1 LGAYLLFLVYG
12 SFFPFDLTTDPAV
25 IRQNVA
31 MAVMAPYADGHR
43 LFSLADLASNVI
55 LGAPFGFLI
64 VTIGLAGGS
73 SLARRLALAGLLD
86 LVLAAGIEAGQLLA
100 PGRVASAV
108 DVAGQVAGSV
118 AGALAGHIAL
128 LIGFGGLPMAV
139 MGLLRRQPLLAPLAV
154 LLGVLAADALYP
166 YAVTLD
172 PSTVWHNI
180 KQSRWDP
187 RAVAEARAWDVLVMD
202 RLLPY
207 AAVTAL
213 AREALAPGSPA
224 RLAGLWVTTVVTAA
238 GLEVAKLFIEGR
250 ALHAGHVL
258 LAGAGALLGLALGPR
273 ALAVARSRSRL
284 ALPVFGAVVMAYHE
298 LRPFDVTLA
307 RDVIRANIARIEWLP
322 FASYILAD
330 PQSALADA
338 GKKLLLGALF
348 GLLMQATDQPV
359 PVLWATAL
367 GTLLEGAQLLSR
379 SHQTALTDVMLLAG
393 GAWLGSALLVR
404 YRLVLDS
411 PMTGGR
417 HRS

>member
-1 LGAYLLFLVYG
+1 
-12 SFFPFDLTTDPAV
+12 
-25 IRQNVA
+25 
-31 MAVMAPYADGHR
+31 
-43 LFSLADLASNVI
+43 
-55 LGAPFGFLI
+55 
-64 VTIGLAGGS
+64 
-73 SLARRLALAGLLD
+73 
-86 LVLAAGIEAGQLLA
+86 
-100 PGRVASAV
+100 
-108 DVAGQVAGSV
+108 
-118 AGALAGHIAL
+118 
-128 LIGFGGLPMAV
+128 
-139 MGLLRRQPLLAPLAV
+139 
-154 LLGVLAADALYP
+154 
-166 YAVTLD
+166 
-172 PSTVWHNI
+172 
-180 KQSRWDP
+180 
-187 RAVAEARAWDVLVMD
+187 
-202 RLLPY
+202 
-207 AAVTAL
+207 
-213 AREALAPGSPA
+213 
-224 RLAGLWVTTVVTAA
+224 
-238 GLEVAKLFIEGR
+238 
-250 ALHAGHVL
+250 
-258 LAGAGALLGLALGPR
+258 
-273 ALAVARSRSRL
+273 
-284 ALPVFGAVVMAYHE
+284 MAYHE